1 MNFNY
6 SLLDSFYTIMDSL
19 VGNSLYTAGIYTIV
33 EILKS
38 ETVHDKF
45 CASYILRRGGS
56 GFFSSIR
63 IPISEHA
70 LKNLFD
76 RSLIEE
82 YHEIN

>member
-6 SLLDSFYTIMDSL
+6 GLLDSFYIMADSISW
-19 VGNSLYTAGIYTIV
+19 NTLYSAGIYVIV

-45 CASYILRRGGS
+45 CASYILLKGGS
-56 GFFSSIR
+56 NSFSSIR
-63 IPISEHA
+63 IPISEHV
-70 LKNLFD
+70 LENLFD
-76 RSLIEE
+76 RSSIEE